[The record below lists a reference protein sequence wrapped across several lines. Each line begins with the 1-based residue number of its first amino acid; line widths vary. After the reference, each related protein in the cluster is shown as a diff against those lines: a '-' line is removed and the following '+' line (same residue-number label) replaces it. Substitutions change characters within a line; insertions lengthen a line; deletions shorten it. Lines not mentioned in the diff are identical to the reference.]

1 MTLLHIDSS
10 ILGDQSVSR
19 ALSAE
24 IVSCQTSLHPE
35 IEVVYRDL
43 TIDPALHLSGAHMA
57 AWQGAA
63 VDDASLA
70 ADLAIGTAYLGEL
83 FAAEIIV
90 IGAPMYNFS
99 VPSQLKAWIDRIV
112 VAGKTFSYTAEGQLQ
127 SLLPA
132 GKKVIIASTRGNI
145 YGPGTPTEALEHQ
158 ESYLRGVFSFLGIG
172 DVAIVRAEGIAFGEE
187 AKQAAFA
194 KAREQIAALAA

>member
-10 ILGDQSVSR
+10 ILGDHSTSR

-24 IVSCQTSLHPE
+24 IVALQTSLHPG

-43 TIDPALHLSGAHMA
+43 TVDPALHLSGAHMA
-57 AWQGAA
+57 ALQGAP
-63 VDDASLA
+63 VEDAGLA
-70 ADLAIGTAYLGEL
+70 ADLATGTGYLDEL

-99 VPSQLKAWIDRIV
+99 VPSQLKAWIDRVV
-112 VAGKTFSYTAEGQLQ
+112 VAGKTFSYTAEGQIQ
-127 SLLPA
+127 SLLPP
-132 GKKVIIASTRGNI
+132 GKTVIIVSTRGNI

-158 ESYLRGVFSFLGIG
+158 ESYLRGVFSFLDIQ
-172 DVAIVRAEGIAFGEE
+172 DVTVVRAEGIAFGDE
-187 AKQAAFA
+187 ARQAAIG

>member
-1 MTLLHIDSS
+1 
-10 ILGDQSVSR
+10 
-19 ALSAE
+19 
-24 IVSCQTSLHPE
+24 
-35 IEVVYRDL
+35 
-43 TIDPALHLSGAHMA
+43 MA

-70 ADLAIGTAYLGEL
+70 ADLAIGTAYLEEL

-99 VPSQLKAWIDRIV
+99 VPSQLKAWIHRIV

>member
-10 ILGDQSVSR
+10 ILGDHSASR

-24 IVSCQTSLHPE
+24 IVARQAALHPG

-57 AWQGAA
+57 ASQGAQ
-63 VDDASLA
+63 VEDASLA
-70 ADLAIGTAYLGEL
+70 ADLATGGAYLDEL
-83 FAAEIIV
+83 LAAEIIV

-99 VPSQLKAWIDRIV
+99 VPSQLKSWIDRIV
-112 VAGKTFSYTAEGQLQ
+112 VAGKTFGYTAEGQLQ
-127 SLLPA
+127 TLLPP

-145 YGPGTPTEALEHQ
+145 YGVGSPTEALEHQ
-158 ESYLRGVFSFLGIG
+158 ESYLRGVLSFLGITN
-172 DVAIVRAEGIAFGEE
+172 VTVIRAEGIAFGEE
-187 AKQAAFA
+187 AKQAALS